1 MGPRVPYRALRGA
14 ERHARKQ
21 HPDATRIKA
30 IWTPA
35 HADHDVHVEV
45 WSEDGATIERGQ
57 VVA

>member
-1 MGPRVPYRALRGA
+1 MAPRVPYRALRGA

-21 HPDATRIKA
+21 HPEATRIKA

-35 HADHDVHVEV
+35 SAHDVHVEV

-57 VVA
+57 VIA